1 MFLVMTGLITM
12 TNMTSDISV
21 SLENQR
27 LQPFS
32 SEVTLKDSILEN
44 QTLFYQTFYQ
54 QTLSQALCDEEEFE
68 SPKYYR
74 TNVTQEIT
82 FDSDNNLLNIKE
94 EVDDEEFE
102 YNITSTSNIP
112 EATLLNYSYRNG
124 WQHNYPKEN
133 SEITLNTQEIT
144 NLILNRDKFLVST
157 YKFEDNEN
165 LKYGDITIPTQ
176 VFINSNSSSF
186 EMAMGFE

>member
-1 MFLVMTGLITM
+1 MFLIMTGLITM
-12 TNMTSDISV
+12 TSITLPISDTV
-21 SLENQR
+21 ENLR

-112 EATLLNYSYRNG
+112 EDTTLNYSYSNG
-124 WQHNYPKEN
+124 WQHNYPKED

-144 NLILNRDKFLVST
+144 NLLKVRGNYLVST
-157 YKFEDNEN
+157 YIFEENED
-165 LKYGDITIPTQ
+165 LQYGDITIPTK

-186 EMAMGFE
+186 ETPMGFE